1 MAMFAQQHGLNHILK
16 EGGQHFAGIDE
27 AIVKNI
33 EACRRIGEITA
44 TSLGPNGMNK
54 LLVNHLDKHIV
65 TSDTAMMLQTLE
77 VMHPAAKLLVMAAQA
92 AEKECG
98 DGTNFTATFA
108 SEMLTGALDLLR
120 EGIHMS
126 DVIKGY
132 ELAVEKAVEFLQENI
147 CWEITDV
154 RDVSQFARC
163 ILPIVGAKQLGFE
176 EQLSEQIAKAC
187 VQVMPQDIK
196 KFDTDCIR
204 CAKVIGASPG
214 ASFVVN
220 GMCLVRDAYG
230 TERAKK
236 KCRVAVFG
244 VGMEMTSTEAKATVL
259 LNSADELMNYT
270 KSEEQ
275 QMEDFVKE
283 LVDAKV
289 DVVICQGAVQDIA
302 CHYLNKY
309 KIMIL
314 KISSKFD
321 TKRLC
326 KTLGAVALAR
336 LGKPLPEEIGYAE
349 EVYCEEIGGTKC
361 VQIKTGDS
369 RISTIVL
376 RGATPH
382 LLDELERA
390 VDDAINLARCVV
402 TRDRRFVPGGG
413 AAEIE
418 LAHRLQ
424 QWGATVSGLEQYAA
438 LKFAECFEVVPKILA
453 KNAGL
458 NETKVV
464 TALYA
469 AHASGQKTACVN
481 LAEEAVKPI
490 DAAEAG
496 ILDHYDTKRWAIRL
510 AVEAAMTVLRV
521 DHIIVAKQAG
531 GPKQ

>member
-1 MAMFAQQHGLNHILK
+1 M
-16 EGGQHFAGIDE
+16 
-27 AIVKNI
+27 
-33 EACRRIGEITA
+33 
-44 TSLGPNGMNK
+44 
-54 LLVNHLDKHIV
+54 
-65 TSDTAMMLQTLE
+65 
-77 VMHPAAKLLVMAAQA
+77 
-92 AEKECG
+92 
-98 DGTNFTATFA
+98 
-108 SEMLTGALDLLR
+108 
-120 EGIHMS
+120 
-126 DVIKGY
+126 
-132 ELAVEKAVEFLQENI
+132 AVEKAVEFLQENI
-147 CWEITDV
+147 CWSVTD
-154 RDVSQFARC
+154 
-163 ILPIVGAKQLGFE
+163 VGAKQLGFE
-176 EQLSEQIAKAC
+176 EQLAEAIAKAC

-196 KFDTDCIR
+196 KFDTDCVR

-259 LNSADELMNYT
+259 LNNADELMNYT

-289 DVVICQGAVQDIA
+289 DVVICQGSVQDIA

-309 KIMIL
+309 KIMII

-336 LGKPLPEEIGYAE
+336 LGKPLPEEIG
-349 EVYCEEIGGTKC
+349 GTKC
-361 VQIKTGDS
+361 VQLKTGDS

-458 NETKVV
+458 NETKVI

-490 DAAEAG
+490 DASEAG
-496 ILDHYDTKRWAIRL
+496 IIDHYDTKRWAIRL
-510 AVEAAMTVLRV
+510 AVQAAMTVLRV
-521 DHIIVAKQAG
+521 EHIIVAKQAG

>member
-1 MAMFAQQHGLNHILK
+1 
-16 EGGQHFAGIDE
+16 
-27 AIVKNI
+27 
-33 EACRRIGEITA
+33 
-44 TSLGPNGMNK
+44 
-54 LLVNHLDKHIV
+54 
-65 TSDTAMMLQTLE
+65 
-77 VMHPAAKLLVMAAQA
+77 
-92 AEKECG
+92 
-98 DGTNFTATFA
+98 
-108 SEMLTGALDLLR
+108 
-120 EGIHMS
+120 
-126 DVIKGY
+126 
-132 ELAVEKAVEFLQENI
+132 
-147 CWEITDV
+147 
-154 RDVSQFARC
+154 
-163 ILPIVGAKQLGFE
+163 
-176 EQLSEQIAKAC
+176 
-187 VQVMPQDIK
+187 
-196 KFDTDCIR
+196 
-204 CAKVIGASPG
+204 
-214 ASFVVN
+214 
-220 GMCLVRDAYG
+220 
-230 TERAKK
+230 
-236 KCRVAVFG
+236 
-244 VGMEMTSTEAKATVL
+244 
-259 LNSADELMNYT
+259 
-270 KSEEQ
+270 
-275 QMEDFVKE
+275 MEDFVKE

>member
-1 MAMFAQQHGLNHILK
+1 MFAPQGLQSVLK
-16 EGGQHFAGIDE
+16 EGGQHFAGVDE
-27 AIVKNI
+27 AVVKNI
-33 EACRRIGEITA
+33 EACRRIGEITS

-77 VMHPAAKLLVMAAQA
+77 VMHPAAKLLVMAAQS

-108 SEMLTGALDLLR
+108 SEILAGALDLMR
-120 EGIHMS
+120 EGIHVS
-126 DVIKGY
+126 DIIKGY
-132 ELAVEKAVEFLQENI
+132 EMAADKAVELLEENI
-147 CWEITDV
+147 CWSVTDV
-154 RDVSQFARC
+154 RDVSQFTRA

-176 EQLSEQIAKAC
+176 SVMAAHIAQAC
-187 VQVMPQDIK
+187 VQVMPQDAK
-196 KFDTDCIR
+196 KFDTDNVR
-204 CAKVIGASPG
+204 CAKVIGGSPG
-214 ASFVVN
+214 QSIVVN
-220 GMCLVRDAYG
+220 GMCMVRDAYG

-236 KCRVAVFG
+236 KARVAVFA

-259 LNSADELMNYT
+259 LENAQQLMDFT

-275 QMEDFVKE
+275 QMEDFVKD

-289 DVVICQGAVQDIA
+289 DVVICQGSVQDIA

-309 KIMIL
+309 KIMVI

-326 KTLGAVALAR
+326 KTLGATALAR
-336 LGKPLPEEIGYAE
+336 LGKPIPEEIGYCEDIHCE
-349 EVYCEEIGGTKC
+349 EVGGTKT
-361 VQIKTGDS
+361 VMISTGDS
-369 RISTIVL
+369 RVSTIVL

-390 VDDAINLARCVV
+390 VDDAINLVRCVV

-413 AAEIE
+413 AAEIQV
-418 LAHRLQ
+418 AHRLQ
-424 QWGATVSGLEQYAA
+424 QWGATVPGLEQYAC

-469 AHASGQKTACVN
+469 AHSSGQKTACVN
-481 LAEEAVKPI
+481 LKEEVVKPLDAEEN
-490 DAAEAG
+490 G